1 MNLKNKKIIFLVL
14 VIIAAS
20 ITSFLIINKNIGSSS
35 FISQTQNDYNYTY
48 GTFNI
53 IVYNA
58 SSGTIKRVNITG
70 ILFHVNNINDQSLTI
85 ISISNSTFTINNPP
99 FYIQTTVPLP
109 NGSITSGYT
118 RSYEIY
124 IGYETIILPTNGLS
138 PGYYTITLSD
148 GTTIPVY
155 IK

>member
-14 VIIAAS
+14 VIVAAL
-20 ITSFLIINKNIGSSS
+20 ITSFLITNRNIGPSS
-35 FISQTQNDYNYTY
+35 FISQNNYNYTY
-48 GTFNI
+48 GTFSI

-58 SSGTIKRVNITG
+58 SSGTIKKVNITG
-70 ILFHVNNINDQSLTI
+70 VLFHINNINDKSLTI
-85 ISISNSTFTINNPP
+85 ISVSNSTFTINNPP
-99 FYIQTTVPLP
+99 FYIQTPVPLP
-109 NGSITSGYT
+109 NGSIISGYT

-138 PGYYTITLSD
+138 PGYYIITLSD